1 MPKPAAN
8 AVWIG
13 CLVILLASPVAQP
26 ASGYTL
32 VDWIRTWPASVPGAA
47 PAATAPVVIPGF
59 SSPAP
64 TCGTPAPSCA
74 APAPAP
80 ACDSRPPY
88 YTAPAPAPVPN
99 CGAAMPTAPVG
110 AGVSYL
116 QPAPTAAVPVQQVRY
131 RTTWVRTPTTNYRPI
146 VTYDPVT
153 GWPTTAMQ
161 PCTTYTWQLRRVP
174 ATGQGGW
181 FSNTFGKLFGP
192 PVPPPVQPVGVYVAP
207 SAPVVSPGLGG
218 VVAPTVPTAPAYPAP
233 AYATPPGS
241 TPYGAPP
248 PLPSAPLA
256 SPPASSGWTP
266 ATSPAPLPVAPGVSA
281 PAAGVGAPGTAAPA
295 DRPPTLSPNEAQGLQ
310 TLQPIPENRNYAPP
324 GNDSSL
330 LAPPPLLNPSKTPP
344 AAAPTAPPNVSPVP
358 DPDAGAGRSQVPA
371 APSLYDPNGR
381 TARVLPLSTRWPAAP
396 IRWSEP
402 TAVADNPAVAG
413 TRPSQPAAAS
423 SAPDADGWQAVRP

>member
-13 CLVILLASPVAQP
+13 CLVLLLASPMAQP
-26 ASGYTL
+26 ARGYTL
-32 VDWIRTWPASVPGAA
+32 VDWIRTWPASMPGAA
-47 PAATAPVVIPGF
+47 PAATAPMVIPGF

-74 APAPAP
+74 APAPA
-80 ACDSRPPY
+80 CDSRPPY
-88 YTAPAPAPVPN
+88 YTAPTMSAPAPN

-116 QPAPTAAVPVQQVRY
+116 QPAPTAVVPVQQVRY

-174 ATGQGGW
+174 ETGQGGW
-181 FSNTFGKLFGP
+181 FSNTFGRLFGP
-192 PVPPPVQPVGVYVAP
+192 PVPPPAQPVGVYVSP
-207 SAPVVSPGLGG
+207 SVPVVSPGMGG
-218 VVAPTVPTAPAYPAP
+218 VPASAVPTVPAYPAP
-233 AYATPPGS
+233 SGG
-241 TPYGAPP
+241 TPYGAPAPLTSP
-248 PLPSAPLA
+248 PLPSPPLTSP
-256 SPPASSGWTP
+256 SPPSGWTP
-266 ATSPAPLPVAPGVSA
+266 STNPATLPAGPGVPAPATGFGGPS
-281 PAAGVGAPGTAAPA
+281 TATPA
-295 DRPPTLSPNEAQGLQ
+295 DRPPTLAPTEAQGLQ
-310 TLQPIPENRNYAPP
+310 TLQPIPENRNYPPP

-344 AAAPTAPPNVSPVP
+344 AAPPVSPVSPVP

-402 TAVADNPAVAG
+402 TLVSENPAGAASGLSKPAVAS
-413 TRPSQPAAAS
+413 P
-423 SAPDADGWQAVRP
+423 APDADGWQAVRP